1 MKIIAA
7 LNGLGEYLNTKDEAL
22 KAQINSVSNY
32 NAWFNSANVTIAI
45 DAWAK
50 LLTSENLT
58 HWINAEGVLANPM
71 PKKVGLVLAGN
82 IPMVGFH
89 DILSVL
95 ITGHEAHI
103 KLSSQDQQ
111 LIPMLLEK
119 LISIAPELKNKIFYP
134 DRLNAVDAVIATG
147 SDNSSR
153 YFEYYFGN
161 KPHIIRKNRN
171 SIAVLSGK
179 ETAEE
184 IAILGKDIFQYF
196 GLGCR
201 NVSKI
206 YLPKNYDLTFLLAHL
221 ESYHPIADFHKYHN
235 NYDFQKSLLL
245 VNGVKHLDNG
255 FLLLKESTAL
265 QAAISVLHYEF
276 YEKIEDLTEK
286 INTDQDKIQCVAS
299 HLNLTIK
306 NQLVCFGETQNP
318 GLADYADGINTI
330 EFLKKIAN

>member
-58 HWINAEGVLANPM
+58 NWVNAEGVLENNT

-111 LIPMLLEK
+111 LIPMLLE
-119 LISIAPELKNKIFYP
+119 
-134 DRLNAVDAVIATG
+134 RLNAVDAVIATG
-147 SDNSSR
+147 SDNSAR

-171 SIAVLSGK
+171 SIAVLSSN
-179 ETAEE
+179 ETPEE
-184 IAILGKDIFQYF
+184 INILGKDIFQYF

-206 YLPKNYDLTFLLAHL
+206 YLPKNYDLTYLLTHL
-221 ESYHPIADFHKYHN
+221 ESYQPIADFHKYHN

-255 FLLLKESTAL
+255 FLLLKESAAL

-276 YEKIEDLTEK
+276 YENLEALTVK
-286 INTDQDKIQCVAS
+286 INADQEKIQCVAS
-299 HLNLTIK
+299 HLNLAINT
-306 NQLVCFGETQNP
+306 QLVGFGETQNP
-318 GLADYADGINTI
+318 SLTDYADGINTI
-330 EFLKKIAN
+330 AFLKKIAN

>member
-32 NAWFNSANVTIAI
+32 NAWFNSTNVTIAI

-58 HWINAEGVLANPM
+58 HWVNAEGILENYT

-111 LIPMLLEK
+111 LIPMILEK

-134 DRLNAVDAVIATG
+134 ERLNAVDAVIATG
-147 SDNSSR
+147 SDNSAR

-171 SIAVLSGK
+171 SIAVLSGN
-179 ETAEE
+179 ETPEE
-184 IAILGKDIFQYF
+184 INILGKSFKPETNLT
-196 GLGCR
+196 LG
-201 NVSKI
+201 S
-206 YLPKNYDLTFLLAHL
+206 P
-221 ESYHPIADFHKYHN
+221 
-235 NYDFQKSLLL
+235 SLLL
-245 VNGVKHLDNG
+245 KNILEEYGV
-255 FLLLKESTAL
+255 
-265 QAAISVLHYEF
+265 
-276 YEKIEDLTEK
+276 
-286 INTDQDKIQCVAS
+286 
-299 HLNLTIK
+299 TIK
-306 NQLVCFGETQNP
+306 IWDPYIDGNVERTAKEYGWNDRAQLFFIGTKHEAFHHFYFYKDSVIIDPFRYLKLKDDVKYIPIGICNQ
-318 GLADYADGINTI
+318 
-330 EFLKKIAN
+330 

>member
-153 YFEYYFGN
+153 YFEYYFGH
-161 KPHIIRKNRN
+161 KPHIIRKNRT
-171 SIAVLSGK
+171 SIAVLDGS
-179 ETAEE
+179 ETEAELLE
-184 IAILGKDIFQYF
+184 LSNDVHLYF

-206 YLPKNYDLTFLLAHL
+206 FVPKNYDFVPLLRAFDNFNSLGNH
-221 ESYHPIADFHKYHN
+221 HKFRN
-235 NYDFQKSLLL
+235 NYDYQLSICLINSIPYMTNECTILLESKL
-245 VNGVKHLDNG
+245 VH
-255 FLLLKESTAL
+255 AP
-265 QAAISVLHYEF
+265 ISVLYYEF
-276 YEKIEDLTEK
+276 YDANENPI
-286 INTDQDKIQCVAS
+286 DKIANENELQCIIGKN
-299 HLNLTIK
+299 HLP
-306 NQLVCFGETQNP
+306 FGKSQIP
-318 GLADYADGINTI
+318 GLFDYADDVDTI
-330 EFLKKIAN
+330 EFLSQL